1 MNRKTLKKV
10 EKALGIRL
18 YDWQKDYIMLE
29 SDFVPDG
36 RGNGKTLAFILRILL
51 NFEVKL
57 SQNSLTMREY
67 PGFEYLMFPCDE
79 ERSKNYQFGWY
90 RQKVLET
97 DALLKSA
104 GIETILEN
112 TKSKA
117 IFDKNVFRAHFMGE
131 PIRLYDCNRCGFL
144 DLTEQEQQAL
154 ADKCFRNHYC
164 TFYRKRVVH
173 RTSNLI
179 HNERLYPCQECET
192 DKYVHYTEREDEKQ

>member
-1 MNRKTLKKV
+1 MLDSDFIPD
-10 EKALGIRL
+10 GIR
-18 YDWQKDYIMLE
+18 
-29 SDFVPDG
+29 
-36 RGNGKTLAFILRILL
+36 NGKTLAFILRHLL
-51 NFEVKL
+51 NYEVKL
-57 SQNSLTMREY
+57 PRNSLTMRKH

-79 ERSKNYQFGWY
+79 EKSMNYHFGWY
-90 RQKVLET
+90 RQKVLEI
-97 DALLKSA
+97 DAMLKSA

-112 TKSKA
+112 TQQER

-179 HNERLYPCQECET
+179 HDERLYPCGECEN
-192 DKYVHYTEREDEKQ
+192 DKYVHYKEREDNEQ